1 MLVQALLAELSS
13 FPMRRCAAIAACLLL
28 SACATTR
35 GSDPVLLLGGDD
47 DEAGAMALAS
57 FLRDA
62 GQPVEMSSDGFGVF
76 VYQRGMAT
84 LLSPVLQ
91 TEGLDRVV
99 ATRIYGPAAGHGD
112 ADLTHLAAS
121 LNDQLNVG
129 AFAVDQGA
137 LVFQSHATFID
148 RLAEAEVLAFLAWL
162 DQAELAIARVDAA
175 SGTLL
180 LTTSR

>member
-1 MLVQALLAELSS
+1 MLVQNLLVKLS
-13 FPMRRCAAIAACLLL
+13 MQRIRRCAALVVCLLL
-28 SACATTR
+28 SACATMP
-35 GSDPVLLLGGDD
+35 SDPALLLDGDD
-47 DEAGAMALAS
+47 DEAGARALET

-62 GQPVEMSSDGFGVF
+62 GQPVEASSDGFGVF

-91 TEGLDRVV
+91 TDGLDRIV
-99 ATRIYGPAAGHGD
+99 ATRIYGPAMGHGEE
-112 ADLTHLAAS
+112 DLIHLAAA

-129 AFAVDQGA
+129 VFAVDQGA
-137 LVFQSHATFID
+137 LVFQSHTTFID
-148 RLAEAEVLAFLAWL
+148 RLTETELLAFMAWL

-180 LTTSR
+180 LTTAR

>member
-1 MLVQALLAELSS
+1 MGAPDRS
-13 FPMRRCAAIAACLLL
+13 LLL
-28 SACATTR
+28 
-35 GSDPVLLLGGDD
+35 DGDD
-47 DEAGAMALAS
+47 DEAGARALAV
-57 FLRDA
+57 FLRET
-62 GQPVEMSSDGFGVF
+62 GQPVEASSDGFGVF

-91 TEGLDRVV
+91 TDGLDRIV

-112 ADLTHLAAS
+112 QDLVHLAVA

-148 RLAEAEVLAFLAWL
+148 RLTETEVMAFLAWL

-175 SGTLL
+175 SETLL
-180 LTTSR
+180 LTTTR